1 MDWTIDVIFTVI
13 LTTLTGTAVFLVWY
27 AIGRLLEFLG
37 FVNIVYELLKAVLVF
52 WYIPVAFLA
61 LKFDHTAFD
70 VWGGF
75 LFDYSTPVISVVSV
89 VVCLLWMA
97 GVVYFIAKYIIDNVR
112 MTHRY
117 QNAMPIPGNG
127 WVCYDRVC
135 EELGVPKER
144 VDAVESRHEEGA
156 KIVGIR
162 KPTIIFPIAEFSDEE
177 YRITFIHE
185 LTHYKQKVLWV
196 KHLTAIA
203 LAFHFFNPVMHLLD
217 RKVQEWGETA
227 CDYDSIRHV
236 GDVRRYFEVLYKIAV
251 DEKNTSSL
259 QANLVERKGELE
271 SRLLRMKRSYKL
283 MNTKKKWTA
292 ALTVGAMLV
301 ASTVSVSAA
310 TVGVGN
316 AYMSLYNASVVEGTQ
331 GTDELFDEQELE
343 LYYADGLD
351 EGFTETVG
359 EVEERKQGARWS
371 DAFFWDISKK
381 ASKRTEKFTAN
392 KGDHITVT
400 VVCTPTDATIHA
412 GIINPD
418 QTRYYVSGTGTIG
431 YSFECESTGEYCV
444 YVQNMSSVKIEVDG
458 TYIVK

>member
-1 MDWTIDVIFTVI
+1 
-13 LTTLTGTAVFLVWY
+13 
-27 AIGRLLEFLG
+27 
-37 FVNIVYELLKAVLVF
+37 
-52 WYIPVAFLA
+52 
-61 LKFDHTAFD
+61 
-70 VWGGF
+70 
-75 LFDYSTPVISVVSV
+75 
-89 VVCLLWMA
+89 
-97 GVVYFIAKYIIDNVR
+97 
-112 MTHRY
+112 
-117 QNAMPIPGNG
+117 
-127 WVCYDRVC
+127 
-135 EELGVPKER
+135 
-144 VDAVESRHEEGA
+144 
-156 KIVGIR
+156 
-162 KPTIIFPIAEFSDEE
+162 
-177 YRITFIHE
+177 
-185 LTHYKQKVLWV
+185 
-196 KHLTAIA
+196 
-203 LAFHFFNPVMHLLD
+203 
-217 RKVQEWGETA
+217 
-227 CDYDSIRHV
+227 
-236 GDVRRYFEVLYKIAV
+236 
-251 DEKNTSSL
+251 
-259 QANLVERKGELE
+259 
-271 SRLLRMKRSYKL
+271 